1 MNILKKTKDVIHG
14 WLTKIHIISLG
25 FLLRNLTCSF
35 LVGKDCREI
44 SACSKGCGAWLLA
57 RNAWA
62 GCPCFMFLCCGSMW
76 KQLQFL
82 QVLHVPTCVVHCWH
96 VRKHFDLRNSILN
109 TFISQEVIKYLPK
122 KGERCDSQSNDE
134 SGEKLLQKTLK
145 WESVFHTVSQN
156 WRRIRRCSAED
167 YSIICAGQW
176 AEVTTVWID
185 LSAAWESESRAF
197 RKELLPRN
205 SL

>member
-14 WLTKIHIISLG
+14 WLTKIHTISLG

-82 QVLHVPTCVVHCWH
+82 QVLHVPTCVVHCRH

-109 TFISQEVIKYLPK
+109 TFISQEVIKYLPR
-122 KGERCDSQSNDE
+122 KGERYDSQKQWWKRREATSENSE
-134 SGEKLLQKTLK
+134 VRVSFSHCFTELEKNS
-145 WESVFHTVSQN
+145 SVL
-156 WRRIRRCSAED
+156 RR
-167 YSIICAGQW
+167 G
-176 AEVTTVWID
+176 
-185 LSAAWESESRAF
+185 L
-197 RKELLPRN
+197 
-205 SL
+205 

>member
-14 WLTKIHIISLG
+14 WLTKIHTISLG
-25 FLLRNLTCSF
+25 FLPRNLTCSF

-82 QVLHVPTCVVHCWH
+82 QVLHVPTCVVHCPKAFWFEE
-96 VRKHFDLRNSILN
+96 FDFEHIHL
-109 TFISQEVIKYLPK
+109 
-122 KGERCDSQSNDE
+122 
-134 SGEKLLQKTLK
+134 
-145 WESVFHTVSQN
+145 
-156 WRRIRRCSAED
+156 
-167 YSIICAGQW
+167 AGSDQVLAKEGGAIW
-176 AEVTTVWID
+176 FAKAMMKAQR
-185 LSAAWESESRAF
+185 SYF
-197 RKELLPRN
+197 RKLWSERQFSHCFTELEKN
-205 SL
+205 SSVLRRGL

>member
-1 MNILKKTKDVIHG
+1 MNILKTTKGVIHG

-82 QVLHVPTCVVHCWH
+82 QVLHVPTCVVHCRH

-109 TFISQEVIKYLPK
+109 IHLAGSDQVLAKEGGAMWFVKQWWKRREATSENSEVRVSFSHCFTEL
-122 KGERCDSQSNDE
+122 
-134 SGEKLLQKTLK
+134 EKNS
-145 WESVFHTVSQN
+145 SVL
-156 WRRIRRCSAED
+156 RR
-167 YSIICAGQW
+167 G
-176 AEVTTVWID
+176 
-185 LSAAWESESRAF
+185 L
-197 RKELLPRN
+197 
-205 SL
+205 